1 MQAAESVRQPFA
13 SAWPEIKR
21 HEDAENE
28 KKRTASLQFFA
39 SADAEQG

>member
-13 SAWPEIKR
+13 SARPEIKG

-28 KKRTASLQFFA
+28 KRELLPLQFFA